1 MLVNLMR
8 KHFRDLSDINSDG
21 RLTRDG
27 FAVAIHLIQ
36 KKLAGQDVPSALPPS
51 LMPPSARISGL
62 GPSPFSPANAQSH
75 QEPEPATDLF
85 TFDDTPPSSALSQQ
99 PPNNFGGILKQP
111 TGPSSIAFASSKTN
125 VDTDPFSSSYL
136 TCVSDILLNLTFYSC
151 TTIAPPQDLLSDDD
165 AHGAVSPPLHD
176 QSVEIGNLKNQL
188 QSTKRSLTVAREE
201 RSTLE
206 QALADQ
212 ASQLSSLQTQLSSA
226 KAAYETETNLLA
238 TFKERHST
246 QVADIQNTR
255 KELIGA
261 ESDLSAIRVEK
272 AEIEGAFLRD
282 KEEARELHKRMI
294 ETGKQAEAL
303 KADVE
308 RLKKEAKQQKGLLAI
323 ARKQLST
330 KESEKAKAEREHAEA
345 AEELSAI
352 THDKDTVDAE
362 LAIMRPSEPKVAQ
375 RTLSSDSLSFAAS
388 QPIPMTPD
396 LSVLPPV
403 KSNNPFERLA
413 MSSPLSQR
421 SSSPFSIQGSA
432 PPSLPSTDPT
442 ALPPGTSKEVSLE
455 LPEPNLLAASSTLNS
470 FSAVQTPASPKSSQP
485 SGDLHLQSALSP
497 ATVNDTDYFVTP
509 PTSVEHDSDAS
520 LAHPKERF
528 PSLDKLPDSIPIN
541 AIDPL
546 PPKHLSTADADSSLV
561 AQLKELEIENFD
573 DSDSD
578 SNDEK
583 PLAVLAAKKPLKS
596 FPPPQGVDTNS
607 SAPAISAFDDIFG
620 PDNADEVQTHLPTAG
635 NPTPLN
641 VSILSSEHTED
652 TTHTST
658 QAANVAGVNEFDET
672 MGKMPSSV
680 TPANF
685 SFDPGFDDN
694 FDFASASKTLEEPK
708 IEIQDLKK
716 PVQKVE
722 FDDIFKNDDVPKT
735 TGPSTPF
742 YLPPTDK
749 DRTSGTFDAVFAGLE
764 SSSDLKVE
772 DKLIVDSPV
781 ALSRSDE
788 PSIPGS
794 FPQLPSVAIPP
805 AQSIITSPRPSD
817 IKPTPPRERSP
828 PPLRS
833 PQPRSSS
840 SSSSKDNHDKPKE
853 SQARHSKL
861 SVRPI

>member
-1 MLVNLMR
+1 
-8 KHFRDLSDINSDG
+8 
-21 RLTRDG
+21 
-27 FAVAIHLIQ
+27 
-36 KKLAGQDVPSALPPS
+36 
-51 LMPPSARISGL
+51 
-62 GPSPFSPANAQSH
+62 
-75 QEPEPATDLF
+75 
-85 TFDDTPPSSALSQQ
+85 
-99 PPNNFGGILKQP
+99 
-111 TGPSSIAFASSKTN
+111 
-125 VDTDPFSSSYL
+125 
-136 TCVSDILLNLTFYSC
+136 
-151 TTIAPPQDLLSDDD
+151 
-165 AHGAVSPPLHD
+165 
-176 QSVEIGNLKNQL
+176 LKNQF
-188 QSTKRSLTVAREE
+188 QSTKRSLTAAREE

-226 KAAYETETNLLA
+226 KAAYETETNLLT

-303 KADVE
+303 RADVE

-345 AEELSAI
+345 VEELSSI
-352 THDKDTVDAE
+352 THDKDLVDAE
-362 LAIMRPSEPKVAQ
+362 LAIMTSPEPKVAQ

-396 LSVLPPV
+396 LSILPPV

-413 MSSPLSQR
+413 MSSPLLQR

-432 PPSLPSTDPT
+432 PPSLSSTEPT
-442 ALPPGTSKEVSLE
+442 SLPPGTSNEE
-455 LPEPNLLAASSTLNS
+455 LPEPDLLAVGSTFNS

-485 SGDLHLQSALSP
+485 SGDMHPQSALSP

-509 PTSVEHDSDAS
+509 PTSAEHDSDAS

-528 PSLDKLPDSIPIN
+528 PSLDKLPDSIPTN
-541 AIDPL
+541 AMGSL
-546 PPKHLSTADADSSLV
+546 PKHLSAADVDTSL
-561 AQLKELEIENFD
+561 ASQKELEIEKPD

-583 PLAVLAAKKPLKS
+583 PLAVLAANISKQPLKS
-596 FPPPQGVDTNS
+596 IPRSQGVDTNNS
-607 SAPAISAFDDIFG
+607 VPGPTSAFDDIFG
-620 PDNADEVQTHLPTAG
+620 PDNVDEVQTHLPTTG
-635 NPTPLN
+635 NPTPSN
-641 VSILSSEHTED
+641 VSIVPSEHTED
-652 TTHTST
+652 TIHTLT
-658 QAANVAGVNEFDET
+658 QVPNVAGVNEFDET

-680 TPANF
+680 TPAKF

-716 PVQKVE
+716 PTQKVE

-749 DRTSGTFDAVFAGLE
+749 DRTSGAFDAVFAGFE
-764 SSSDLKVE
+764 SSPDLKVE
-772 DKLIVDSPV
+772 DKPIVDSPT

-794 FPQLPSVAIPP
+794 FPQLPSVTIPP

-861 SVRPI
+861 SVRPIYSFDIRCISNEYGL

>member
-1 MLVNLMR
+1 M
-8 KHFRDLSDINSDG
+8 
-21 RLTRDG
+21 
-27 FAVAIHLIQ
+27 
-36 KKLAGQDVPSALPPS
+36 
-51 LMPPSARISGL
+51 
-62 GPSPFSPANAQSH
+62 
-75 QEPEPATDLF
+75 
-85 TFDDTPPSSALSQQ
+85 
-99 PPNNFGGILKQP
+99 
-111 TGPSSIAFASSKTN
+111 
-125 VDTDPFSSSYL
+125 
-136 TCVSDILLNLTFYSC
+136 
-151 TTIAPPQDLLSDDD
+151 
-165 AHGAVSPPLHD
+165 
-176 QSVEIGNLKNQL
+176 
-188 QSTKRSLTVAREE
+188 QSTERSLTAAREE

-206 QALADQ
+206 QTLADQ
-212 ASQLSSLQTQLSSA
+212 ASQLSSIQTQLSSA

-238 TFKERHST
+238 TFKERHSI

-345 AEELSAI
+345 VEELSSI
-352 THDKDTVDAE
+352 TRGKDTVDAE
-362 LAIMRPSEPKVAQ
+362 LAVMTSPEPKLAQ
-375 RTLSSDSLSFAAS
+375 RALSSDSLSFAAS

-396 LSVLPPV
+396 LSVLPAV

-413 MSSPLSQR
+413 MSSPLLQR
-421 SSSPFSIQGSA
+421 SPSPFSIQGSA
-432 PPSLPSTDPT
+432 PPSLSSTEPTSLPPSTGNE
-442 ALPPGTSKEVSLE
+442 LSLE
-455 LPEPNLLAASSTLNS
+455 LAEPDLLAASTNLNAS
-470 FSAVQTPASPKSSQP
+470 QTPASPKSSQP
-485 SGDLHLQSALSP
+485 SGNLDLQSVLSP
-497 ATVNDTDYFVTP
+497 ATVNDADYFVTP
-509 PTSVEHDSDAS
+509 PTSAEHDSDAS
-520 LAHPKERF
+520 LTHPKERF
-528 PSLDKLPDSIPIN
+528 PPLDKLSDSIPIN
-541 AIDPL
+541 AMDSL
-546 PPKHLSTADADSSLV
+546 TPKHLSIADGDTSPV
-561 AQLKELEIENFD
+561 TQLKELDVEKSD

-583 PLAVLAAKKPLKS
+583 PLAVLAAADISKRPTKS
-596 FPPPQGVDTNS
+596 TPPTQGIDTNS
-607 SAPAISAFDDIFG
+607 SAPASAPTSAFDDIFG
-620 PDNADEVQTHLPTAG
+620 PDNTGEVQTHLPTTG
-635 NPTPLN
+635 NPIPLN
-641 VSILSSEHTED
+641 IVPSEHTED
-652 TTHTST
+652 TSP
-658 QAANVAGVNEFDET
+658 QASNVAGVNEFDET
-672 MGKMPSSV
+672 MGKMPGSA

-685 SFDPGFDDN
+685 SFDSRFDDN

-716 PVQKVE
+716 TTQKVE
-722 FDDIFKNDDVPKT
+722 FDDIFKDDDVPKT

-742 YLPPTDK
+742 HLPPTDK
-749 DRTSGTFDAVFAGLE
+749 DRISGTFDAVFAGFE
-764 SSSDLKVE
+764 SNTVLKSK
-772 DKLIVDSPV
+772 DKPIVDSPT

-794 FPQLPSVAIPP
+794 FPQPSSLTTPP
-805 AQSIITSPRPSD
+805 AQAIITSPRPSD
-817 IKPTPPRERSP
+817 IKVTNPREQSP

-853 SQARHSKL
+853 PQARHSKL

>member
-1 MLVNLMR
+1 
-8 KHFRDLSDINSDG
+8 
-21 RLTRDG
+21 
-27 FAVAIHLIQ
+27 
-36 KKLAGQDVPSALPPS
+36 
-51 LMPPSARISGL
+51 
-62 GPSPFSPANAQSH
+62 
-75 QEPEPATDLF
+75 
-85 TFDDTPPSSALSQQ
+85 
-99 PPNNFGGILKQP
+99 
-111 TGPSSIAFASSKTN
+111 
-125 VDTDPFSSSYL
+125 
-136 TCVSDILLNLTFYSC
+136 
-151 TTIAPPQDLLSDDD
+151 
-165 AHGAVSPPLHD
+165 
-176 QSVEIGNLKNQL
+176 LKNQL
-188 QSTKRSLTVAREE
+188 QSTKRSLTAAREE

-206 QALADQ
+206 QTLADQ
-212 ASQLSSLQTQLSSA
+212 ASQLSSIQTQLSSA
-226 KAAYETETNLLA
+226 KAAYETETNLLV

-330 KESEKAKAEREHAEA
+330 KESEKGKAEREHAEA
-345 AEELSAI
+345 VEELSSI
-352 THDKDTVDAE
+352 TRDKDTVDAE
-362 LAIMRPSEPKVAQ
+362 LAIMTSPEPKVAR

-396 LSVLPPV
+396 LSLPPV

-432 PPSLPSTDPT
+432 PPSLSSTEPTSLPPSTT
-442 ALPPGTSKEVSLE
+442 NEVSLE
-455 LPEPNLLAASSTLNS
+455 LPEPDLLAASSTFNS
-470 FSAVQTPASPKSSQP
+470 FSAVQTPASPKFSQL
-485 SGDLHLQSALSP
+485 SGDLHLQSVLSP

-509 PTSVEHDSDAS
+509 PTSVEHGSDAS
-520 LAHPKERF
+520 LTHPKERF
-528 PSLDKLPDSIPIN
+528 PSLDKLPDSIPTN
-541 AIDPL
+541 AMDSL
-546 PPKHLSTADADSSLV
+546 PPKHLSTADVDTNLV
-561 AQLKELEIENFD
+561 AHLKELDIEKSD

-583 PLAVLAAKKPLKS
+583 PLAVLAANISKRPTKSTPLS
-596 FPPPQGVDTNS
+596 QGIDTNS
-607 SAPAISAFDDIFG
+607 SAPASAPTSAFDDIFG
-620 PDNADEVQTHLPTAG
+620 PDNADEVQTHLPTTG
-635 NPTPLN
+635 NPIPSN
-641 VSILSSEHTED
+641 VSIVPSEHTED
-652 TTHTST
+652 TIHTST
-658 QAANVAGVNEFDET
+658 QASNVAGVNEFDET
-672 MGKMPSSV
+672 MGKMPASA

-685 SFDPGFDDN
+685 SFGPGFDDN
-694 FDFASASKTLEEPK
+694 FDFASASASKTLEEPK
-708 IEIQDLKK
+708 IEIQDRKK
-716 PVQKVE
+716 TTQKVE
-722 FDDIFKNDDVPKT
+722 FDDIFKDEDVPKT

-749 DRTSGTFDAVFAGLE
+749 DRTSGTFDAIFAGFE
-764 SSSDLKVE
+764 SSPVLKLE
-772 DKLIVDSPV
+772 DKPNVDSPT

-794 FPQLPSVAIPP
+794 FPQLPSLTTPP
-805 AQSIITSPRPSD
+805 AQTIITSPRPSD
-817 IKPTPPRERSP
+817 IKPTPLRERSP

-833 PQPRSSS
+833 PQQPRSSS

-853 SQARHSKL
+853 PQARHSKL

>member
-1 MLVNLMR
+1 M
-8 KHFRDLSDINSDG
+8 
-21 RLTRDG
+21 
-27 FAVAIHLIQ
+27 
-36 KKLAGQDVPSALPPS
+36 SA
-51 LMPPSARISGL
+51 ARG
-62 GPSPFSPANAQSH
+62 
-75 QEPEPATDLF
+75 
-85 TFDDTPPSSALSQQ
+85 
-99 PPNNFGGILKQP
+99 
-111 TGPSSIAFASSKTN
+111 
-125 VDTDPFSSSYL
+125 
-136 TCVSDILLNLTFYSC
+136 
-151 TTIAPPQDLLSDDD
+151 
-165 AHGAVSPPLHD
+165 
-176 QSVEIGNLKNQL
+176 
-188 QSTKRSLTVAREE
+188 E

-206 QALADQ
+206 QTLADQ

-330 KESEKAKAEREHAEA
+330 KESEKAKVEREHTEA
-345 AEELSAI
+345 VEELSSI

-362 LAIMRPSEPKVAQ
+362 LAIMLSPKPKVAQ

-413 MSSPLSQR
+413 MSSPLLQR
-421 SSSPFSIQGSA
+421 SPSPFSFQGSA
-432 PPSLPSTDPT
+432 PPSLSSTEPI
-442 ALPPGTSKEVSLE
+442 ALPPGASNEVSLE
-455 LPEPNLLAASSTLNS
+455 LSEPDLLATGSIFNS
-470 FSAVQTPASPKSSQP
+470 FSTVQIPASPKYSHP

-509 PTSVEHDSDAS
+509 PTSAEHDSDAS

-528 PSLDKLPDSIPIN
+528 PSLDKLPDSTPTN
-541 AIDPL
+541 SMDSL
-546 PPKHLSTADADSSLV
+546 PSKHLSTADVDTSLV
-561 AQLKELEIENFD
+561 AQLKELEIEKSD

-583 PLAVLAAKKPLKS
+583 PLAVLAADINNQLSKPTPL
-596 FPPPQGVDTNS
+596 PQGIDTNS
-607 SAPAISAFDDIFG
+607 SAPASAPTSTFDDIFG
-620 PDNADEVQTHLPTAG
+620 PDNAAEVQTHLPTTG
-635 NPTPLN
+635 N
-641 VSILSSEHTED
+641 SIPSSISIVPSEHTED
-652 TTHTST
+652 TVHTST
-658 QAANVAGVNEFDET
+658 HAPNVAGVNEFDET
-672 MGKMPSSV
+672 MGKMPTSA

-685 SFDPGFDDN
+685 SFDAGFDDD
-694 FDFASASKTLEEPK
+694 FDFTSASKTLKEPK

-716 PVQKVE
+716 PTQKVE
-722 FDDIFKNDDVPKT
+722 FDDIFKNDEVPKS
-735 TGPSTPF
+735 TGSSTPF
-742 YLPPTDK
+742 YLPPTAK
-749 DRTSGTFDAVFAGLE
+749 DRTSGTFDAVFAGFN
-764 SSSDLKVE
+764 SSPDLKVE
-772 DKLIVDSPV
+772 DKPIVDSPT

-794 FPQLPSVAIPP
+794 FPQLPSVTTPP
-805 AQSIITSPRPSD
+805 AQSIVTSPRPSD
-817 IKPTPPRERSP
+817 IKPAPPRERSP

-861 SVRPI
+861 SVSPI

>member
-1 MLVNLMR
+1 M
-8 KHFRDLSDINSDG
+8 
-21 RLTRDG
+21 
-27 FAVAIHLIQ
+27 A
-36 KKLAGQDVPSALPPS
+36 
-51 LMPPSARISGL
+51 
-62 GPSPFSPANAQSH
+62 
-75 QEPEPATDLF
+75 
-85 TFDDTPPSSALSQQ
+85 
-99 PPNNFGGILKQP
+99 
-111 TGPSSIAFASSKTN
+111 AS
-125 VDTDPFSSSYL
+125 
-136 TCVSDILLNLTFYSC
+136 
-151 TTIAPPQDLLSDDD
+151 
-165 AHGAVSPPLHD
+165 
-176 QSVEIGNLKNQL
+176 
-188 QSTKRSLTVAREE
+188 REE
-201 RSTLE
+201 RSALE
-206 QALADQ
+206 QTLADQ

-246 QVADIQNTR
+246 QAVDILNTR

-308 RLKKEAKQQKGLLAI
+308 RIKKEAKQQKGLLAI

-330 KESEKAKAEREHAEA
+330 KESEKAKVEREHADA
-345 AEELSAI
+345 VEELSSI
-352 THDKDTVDAE
+352 THDKDTVETE
-362 LAIMRPSEPKVAQ
+362 LAIMTSPEPKVAQ
-375 RTLSSDSLSFAAS
+375 RTLSSDSLRFAAS

-396 LSVLPPV
+396 LSLLPPV

-413 MSSPLSQR
+413 VSSPLLQR

-432 PPSLPSTDPT
+432 PPSLSLAEPT
-442 ALPPGTSKEVSLE
+442 SLAPGTSNEVSLE
-455 LPEPNLLAASSTLNS
+455 LPESDLLAASSTFNS
-470 FSAVQTPASPKSSQP
+470 FSAVQTPSSSKSAQP
-485 SGDLHLQSALSP
+485 SGDLHLQLALSP

-509 PTSVEHDSDAS
+509 PTSVAHDSDAS

-528 PSLDKLPDSIPIN
+528 PSLDKLPDSILTN
-541 AIDPL
+541 EMDSL
-546 PPKHLSTADADSSLV
+546 PPKDLSTADVDTSLV
-561 AQLKELEIENFD
+561 AQLKELDIENLD
-573 DSDSD
+573 DSDSE

-583 PLAVLAAKKPLKS
+583 PLAVLAENISKQPSKS
-596 FPPPQGVDTNS
+596 TPPPQETDTNS
-607 SAPAISAFDDIFG
+607 SVPASAQTSAFDDIFG
-620 PDNADEVQTHLPTAG
+620 QDNTDEVQTHLPITG
-635 NPTPLN
+635 NPRPSI
-641 VSILSSEHTED
+641 VSIVPSEHTED
-652 TTHTST
+652 TIHTST
-658 QAANVAGVNEFDET
+658 RAPNVAGVNEFDET
-672 MGKMPSSV
+672 MGKMPASV

-685 SFDPGFDDN
+685 SFDPGFDDD
-694 FDFASASKTLEEPK
+694 FDFASASKTPEEPK

-716 PVQKVE
+716 NTQKVE
-722 FDDIFKNDDVPKT
+722 FDDIIRNDDVPKT

-749 DRTSGTFDAVFAGLE
+749 DRTSGTFDAVFAGFD
-764 SSSDLKVE
+764 SSSDFKVE
-772 DKLIVDSPV
+772 DKPIVDSPT

-794 FPQLPSVAIPP
+794 FPQLPSLTTPP

-853 SQARHSKL
+853 SQSRSKL
-861 SVRPI
+861 SVRPMTLSISDEFLMSPICRYVFLERGRNSKSQRCHLPLNISPLRSKNLAGCRRPWEMKM